1 MFTRT
6 RANGDP
12 NETEISQMTAW
23 GSDKSGNKIFSYSST
38 DSIEGYLTRKM
49 GAAPII
55 EATWILVQSAATYFA
70 G

>member
-1 MFTRT
+1 
-6 RANGDP
+6 
-12 NETEISQMTAW
+12 MTAW